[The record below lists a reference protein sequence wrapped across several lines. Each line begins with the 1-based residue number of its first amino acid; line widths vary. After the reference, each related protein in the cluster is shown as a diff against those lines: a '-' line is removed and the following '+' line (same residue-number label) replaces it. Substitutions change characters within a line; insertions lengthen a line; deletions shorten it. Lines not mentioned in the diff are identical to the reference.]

1 MIFHNDFPALKSST
15 YFNTAYVG
23 LMSQKLYD
31 FRSGFEINY
40 LLNAD
45 QYKIEAYDCLDHT
58 HQAISGFI
66 GSEKEQTYF
75 VSNFSVGI
83 RFVLDSLI
91 KGSNVLYLK
100 DDYHSLVDALHERD
114 FNHIGLSIEESLED
128 KIEQAL
134 AQKNFHA
141 LIISIVQFT
150 HGLKI
155 DFDFLAQLKEKYPQ
169 LLIIGDATQH
179 IGADLFDFNASPF
192 DAIACSG
199 YKWLLAGF
207 GNGFIALSDHF
218 FEETNTSRED
228 FQQKVFSG
236 HFNILGAAS
245 LVFALEYLRALDFEK
260 LVHKNKALSQKLR
273 SELIKIGWIPEYHQR
288 KLQSTIVSI
297 STKESILK
305 QLEEQGVRA
314 SYRGNY
320 LRFSTHFYNSTQEI
334 DKLIDLLKQLILV

>member
-23 LMSQKLYD
+23 LMSQTLFD

-45 QYKIEAYDCLDHT
+45 QYKIEAYDRLDHT
-58 HQAISGFI
+58 HKAISRFI
-66 GSEKEQTYF
+66 GSKKEQTYF

-91 KGSNVLYLK
+91 EGSNVLYLK

-114 FNHIGLSIEESLED
+114 FNHIGLSIEERLEE
-128 KIEQAL
+128 KIEHAL
-134 AQKNFHA
+134 AQKDFHA
-141 LIISIVQFT
+141 LVISIVQFT

-207 GNGFIALSDHF
+207 GNGFIAFSDHF
-218 FEETNTSRED
+218 FEETNISRED

-245 LVFALEYLRALDFEK
+245 LVFALEYLQANDFEK
-260 LVHKNKALSQKLR
+260 LVHKNKELSQKLR
-273 SELIKIGWIPEYHQR
+273 SELIKIGLIPEYHQR
-288 KLQSTIVSI
+288 KPQSTIVSI
-297 STKESILK
+297 PTKEVILK

-314 SYRGNY
+314 SYRGKY

-334 DKLIDLLKQLILV
+334 DKLIGLIKPLILV

>member
-1 MIFHNDFPALKSST
+1 MTFHNDFPALKSST

-23 LMSQKLYD
+23 LMSQTLFD

-45 QYKIEAYDCLDHT
+45 QHKIEAYDRLDQT
-58 HQAISGFI
+58 HYAISRFI
-66 GSEKEQTYF
+66 GSKKEQTYF
-75 VSNFSVGI
+75 VSNFSMGI
-83 RFVLDSLI
+83 RFVLDCLP

-100 DDYHSLVDALHERD
+100 DDYHSLVDAIEERD
-114 FNHIGLSIEESLED
+114 FNHFSLSIEEQLEE
-128 KIEQAL
+128 KIEHAL
-134 AQKNFHA
+134 SQNNFHA
-141 LIISIVQFT
+141 LIISLVQFT
-150 HGLKI
+150 HGFKI

-169 LLIIGDATQH
+169 FLIIGDATQH

-207 GNGFIALSDHF
+207 GNGFIALSDQF
-218 FEETNTSRED
+218 FEETNISIED

-245 LVFALEYLRALDFEK
+245 LVFALEYLQAHDFEK
-260 LVHKNKALSQKLR
+260 LVQKNKALSEKLR

-297 STKESILK
+297 PTEEAVLK

-314 SYRGNY
+314 SYRGKY
-320 LRFSTHFYNSTQEI
+320 LRFSMHFYNSTQEI
-334 DKLIDLLKQLILV
+334 DKLMGLIKPLIAV